1 MAKTRRHFR
10 RKTSRRK
17 KKQTS
22 GRKNN
27 SFMGTK
33 FLLPHFFG
41 FFNKTKKRKLKGG
54 S

>member
-1 MAKTRRHFR
+1 VKKKNLPAQ
-10 RKTSRRK
+10 K
-17 KKQTS
+17 KKQTG

-27 SFMGTK
+27 NFMGTK
-33 FLLPHFFG
+33 LLLPNFFG

>member
-27 SFMGTK
+27 FFTGIK
-33 FLLPHFFG
+33 LLLPN